1 MDSSSDTSVPIAS
14 APGASPP
21 KPVATL
27 LGRWIFLITAI
38 VQFISPT
45 FFPFDGSSTD
55 PPITPPPIFFSIWGV
70 ITTGCLAAALWGFP
84 ARRATVAPYRHVQLP
99 LSFTQ
104 VLFFC
109 WLAAATLQGQRFRI
123 FTLPI
128 FIGMLAGVS
137 VSLAAVQRTLVTEDD
152 AASHRLL
159 SDVLGLY
166 AGWSTPAIWLNLGA
180 LLPVA
185 WLQGA
190 NGTALQTGLVGAAAV
205 SVVGGS
211 YLSHANVGFV
221 LASGWALTGVLISSV
236 KEGLVPTAVTAGTGV
251 AVLASS
257 LFW

>member
-1 MDSSSDTSVPIAS
+1 MDTSSDSFVPVAPAPKAS
-14 APGASPP
+14 LP
-21 KPVATL
+21 KPAATP
-27 LGRWIFLITAI
+27 LGRWILLITAI
-38 VQFISPT
+38 VQFISPA

-55 PPITPPPIFFSIWGV
+55 PPITPPPVFFSIWGI

-84 ARRATVAPYRHVQLP
+84 ARRAIAAPYRHVQLP

-104 VLFFC
+104 VLFVC
-109 WLAAATLQGQRFRI
+109 WLAAATLQGERYRI
-123 FTLPI
+123 LTLPI
-128 FIGMLAGVS
+128 FLGMLAGVS
-137 VSLAAVQRTLVTEDD
+137 AALAAVQRAPVAEDD
-152 AASHRLL
+152 AASRRLL
-159 SDVLGLY
+159 SGVLGLY

-190 NGTALQTGLVGAAAV
+190 NGTALQTGLASAAAV

-211 YLSHANVGFV
+211 YLSRGNVGFA

-236 KEGLVPTAVTAGTGV
+236 KVGLVPTAVAAGTGV
-251 AVLASS
+251 AIVVSS